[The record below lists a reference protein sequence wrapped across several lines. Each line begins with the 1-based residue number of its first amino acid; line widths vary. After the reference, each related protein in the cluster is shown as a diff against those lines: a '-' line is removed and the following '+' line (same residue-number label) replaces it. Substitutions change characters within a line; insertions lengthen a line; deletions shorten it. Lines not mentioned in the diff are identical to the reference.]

1 MQIISEEEKDFIT
14 KRINKNLQKVT
25 DLEILIIVDELLKKS
40 LDIESEKGEA
50 R

>member
-25 DLEILIIVDELLKKS
+25 DLEILLIVDELLKKS
-40 LDIESEKGEA
+40 LAIENKEV
-50 R
+50 